1 MNNVA
6 SILVL
11 IFLTITFIQSAV
23 DKLFDWKESV
33 FWLKEHFFETVF
45 AKFIPISLTI
55 LVALEIISGVLSAV
69 GVIRLIVFNDRVF
82 GFYGSLFSCISLL
95 IMLLAQRIAKDYEG
109 AKLITMY
116 FIPAVLVVYWLG

>member
-33 FWLKEHFFETVF
+33 FWLREHFFETIF

-55 LVALEIISGVLSAV
+55 LVVLEIISGVLSAV
-69 GVIRLIVFNDRVF
+69 GVVRLIVFNDRVF
-82 GFYGSLFSCISLL
+82 GFYGSIFCCISLL

>member
-33 FWLKEHFFETVF
+33 FWLKEHFFETIF

-55 LVALEIISGVLSAV
+55 LVILEIASGVLSAV
-69 GVIRLIVFNDRVF
+69 GVVRLIVFNDRVF
-82 GFYGSLFSCISLL
+82 GFYGSIFCCISLL